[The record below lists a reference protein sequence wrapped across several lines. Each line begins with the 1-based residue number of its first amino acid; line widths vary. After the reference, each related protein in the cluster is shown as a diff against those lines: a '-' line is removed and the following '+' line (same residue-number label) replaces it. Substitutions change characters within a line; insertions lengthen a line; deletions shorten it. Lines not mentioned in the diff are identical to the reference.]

1 MPTPSNRT
9 PLRVARGTY
18 SNLNSS
24 VADIQTG
31 EIVYATDQDKLY
43 VKEGGSLVSTQADV
57 SSKANTSDIGTTI
70 QAYDADTAK
79 TDVAQTFSAAQRG
92 TIGTLTDGAT
102 ITPDFATANNFTVT
116 LGGNR
121 TIANPTNLTAG
132 QSGSI
137 FIVQDGTGSRTAAW
151 GSYWDFAAGTAPT
164 LTTTAAGVDRVDYI
178 VRSAT
183 SIHTV
188 FTGNYS

>member
-1 MPTPSNRT
+1 MPTPTNRT

-18 SNLNSS
+18 SNLNGS
-24 VADIQTG
+24 VSDLEVG
-31 EIVYATDQDKLY
+31 EICYATDQDKLY
-43 VKEGGSLVSTQADV
+43 VKEGTSLVSTQADLTGY
-57 SSKANTSDIGTTI
+57 AQDSDIGTTI

-79 TDVAQTFSAAQRG
+79 TDVAQTYTAAQRG

-116 LGGNR
+116 LAGNR

-164 LTTTAAGVDRVDYI
+164 LTTTAAGVDRVDYV
-178 VRSAT
+178 VRSTT